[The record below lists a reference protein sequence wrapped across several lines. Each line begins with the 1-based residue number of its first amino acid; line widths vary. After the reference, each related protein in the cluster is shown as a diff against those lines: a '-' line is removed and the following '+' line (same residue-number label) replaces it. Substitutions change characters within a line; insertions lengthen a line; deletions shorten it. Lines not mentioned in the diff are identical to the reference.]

1 MCKNI
6 NNLCLD
12 EDANAIKIIKLLK
25 NTSINLV
32 KLLINFLQI
41 PESGFLD
48 PDTSFEETF
57 CIYLKQ
63 MASNINDDSF
73 YNQQLENLPKIIEII
88 EKYEND
94 EKAMKGNLVKNMILI
109 VIYLIN
115 IIERMA
121 KKAEDSIFKCL
132 YKNVKYNLKEL
143 LETKDKGKDNINIY
157 KIFYEEKNKNQIIL
171 YDELFLYQCCL
182 IQESNEVIEIKDIEF
197 INKSELNED
206 TNNNKNNFKINNN
219 IIINFSDEEGSSKC
233 KELEE
238 KFKELNNIDINK
250 LDKYNLKNLL
260 NYAEKL

>member
-1 MCKNI
+1 
-6 NNLCLD
+6 
-12 EDANAIKIIKLLK
+12 
-25 NTSINLV
+25 
-32 KLLINFLQI
+32 
-41 PESGFLD
+41 
-48 PDTSFEETF
+48 
-57 CIYLKQ
+57 
-63 MASNINDDSF
+63 
-73 YNQQLENLPKIIEII
+73 
-88 EKYEND
+88 
-94 EKAMKGNLVKNMILI
+94 MKGNLVKNMILI

-197 INKSELNED
+197 INKSELTVD

-238 KFKELNNIDINK
+238 KFKELKNIDINK